1 MVRSALFTCICYTIM
16 LKLVAIVRKVDI
28 FKSYDCD
35 MHITV

>member
-1 MVRSALFTCICYTIM
+1 MLSLKAKAGDSERTLM

-28 FKSYDCD
+28 MSYDCD